1 MSLHAL
7 EPGAGA
13 EHAHG
18 AGQRVSMQYENIDQ
32 QNESYLVGMWSFLVT
47 EIMFFGGLFLAY
59 SLYRV
64 MYFDTYLE
72 AHQFLMQYGFLGMAS
87 GFPWLGTINTGVLL
101 TSSLFMVL
109 AVYNAQVGQ
118 RIKTILW
125 LGTVVACAGI
135 FMVVKYFEYTNKL
148 HEGLYPDRNFNYA
161 RALYILKTE
170 HAGHGDGGGHDN
182 PRANRAWTAM
192 KEAEKAGAKLSEEG
206 LEIPATQTRQLS
218 AGIDQRLSPVPSDI
232 AFSVPNAA
240 YSRYQA
246 EANHARLFMSIYFS
260 MTGLH
265 GIHVSIGIFMMVLLM
280 WFYHTKHPC
289 VDDYMPL
296 EMVGLYW
303 HFVDIVW
310 IFLFPLMYLIS

>member
-7 EPGAGA
+7 EPNAGA

-47 EIMFFGGLFLAY
+47 EIMFFGGLFLVY

-72 AHQFLMQYGFLGMAS
+72 AHQFLLQHGWFGMKS
-87 GFPWLGTINTGVLL
+87 GFPWLGTINTMVLL

-109 AVYNAQVGQ
+109 AVWNAQVGQ
-118 RIKTILW
+118 RIKAVLW
-125 LGTVVACAGI
+125 IGTVVVCAFI
-135 FMVVKYFEYTNKL
+135 FMGVKYKEYSDKL
-148 HEGLYPDRNFNYA
+148 HEGLFPDRNFNYA
-161 RALYILKTE
+161 RALYIVKE
-170 HAGHGDGGGHDN
+170 HTGGEEHGGE
-182 PRANRAWTAM
+182 RANRAWHAM
-192 KEAEKAGAKLSEEG
+192 KDAEKAGAKLSEEG
-206 LEIPATQTRQLS
+206 LEIPAKLTTAVDGGINQQL
-218 AGIDQRLSPVPSDI
+218 AKVSPGTI
-232 AFSVPNAA
+232 AFAVPDAA
-240 YSRYQA
+240 YTRYES
-246 EANHARLFMSIYFS
+246 EAKHARLFMSVYFS

-280 WFYHTKHPC
+280 VFYLIKHPC

-296 EMVGLYW
+296 EMIGLYW

>member
-1 MSLHAL
+1 
-7 EPGAGA
+7 
-13 EHAHG
+13 
-18 AGQRVSMQYENIDQ
+18 
-32 QNESYLVGMWSFLVT
+32 
-47 EIMFFGGLFLAY
+47 
-59 SLYRV
+59 
-64 MYFDTYLE
+64 
-72 AHQFLMQYGFLGMAS
+72 
-87 GFPWLGTINTGVLL
+87 
-101 TSSLFMVL
+101 MVL
-109 AVYNAQVGQ
+109 AVWNAQMGR

-125 LGTVVACAGI
+125 LATVVGCALI

-170 HAGHGDGGGHDN
+170 HATGHEGGHDN

-192 KEAEKAGAKLSEEG
+192 KDAEKAGAKLSEEG
-206 LEIPATQTRQLS
+206 LEIPAKLTT
-218 AGIDQRLSPVPSDI
+218 AVNGGMDQRLAAIPSGTVAFAVPDAS
-232 AFSVPNAA
+232 
-240 YSRYQA
+240 YTRYQA
-246 EANHARLFMSIYFS
+246 EANHARLFMSVYFS

-280 WFYHTKHPC
+280 LFYGIKHPC

-296 EMVGLYW
+296 EMIGLYW